1 MALTVVVRSG
11 EKPGEPELALTL
23 DAPRIVVGRGDACEV
38 RLPDPSVSPR
48 HASIRQKGHGYVVVD
63 EGSLTGTWVGK
74 AKLSPQA
81 SYPVQSG
88 DLVRFGR
95 VWIELRVEA
104 RLVTGSGAAAAKEIA
119 LGLVARAL
127 ALDGEEP
134 GPRITV
140 VDGPD
145 RGAALLLREAGRA
158 YSIGRSRECDL
169 VLTDADAGRRH
180 ALVLR
185 KGDAL
190 AVQDLGSS
198 RAATLDGVALSSAET
213 TWRPGQEVVIA
224 KTVLALD
231 YAAAQALVD
240 IERGPDERL
249 RDGESVEPPRP
260 ASEPTPAPA
269 AASTSST
276 EPTPDVPL
284 AELDLS
290 APIPRG
296 TPAKAAQPGSWGA
309 LDGIVILIAVGVL
322 AVSAFAAWWLLG
334 R

>member
-1 MALTVVVRSG
+1 V
-11 EKPGEPELALTL
+11 
-23 DAPRIVVGRGDACEV
+23 
-38 RLPDPSVSPR
+38 
-48 HASIRQKGHGYVVVD
+48 
-63 EGSLTGTWVGK
+63 
-74 AKLSPQA
+74 
-81 SYPVQSG
+81 
-88 DLVRFGR
+88 
-95 VWIELRVEA
+95 
-104 RLVTGSGAAAAKEIA
+104 
-119 LGLVARAL
+119 
-127 ALDGEEP
+127 
-134 GPRITV
+134 TV

-145 RGAALLLREAGRA
+145 RGAALLLRETGRA

-190 AVQDLGSS
+190 VVQDLGSS
-198 RAATLDGVALSSAET
+198 HAATLDGVALNSAET
-213 TWRPGQEVVIA
+213 TWRPGHELVVA
-224 KTVLALD
+224 NTVLALD

-260 ASEPTPAPA
+260 ASEPTPAA
-269 AASTSST
+269 AAATGTVST

-284 AELDLS
+284 AEADLS

-296 TPAKAAQPGSWGA
+296 KPAKVREAGTWGA
-309 LDGIVILIAVGVL
+309 LDGIVILIALGVL